1 MLLHAALCC
10 SHTLLAVDQSA
21 PSRPSFMLTPTAWNH
36 VSKFTWFPSLSSCRR
51 RNFLGKCF
59 AFLATRELL
68 LLLQPKP
75 GCFAVS
81 SAPFSILLLTN
92 NLVSGRAGGGRSGA
106 VDGSP
111 RRKVLLN
118 LPRALQWAGM
128 CWMLMLNSSQREERF
143 VSPWLDLRMWERPD
157 TCVGGFWGLC

>member
-10 SHTLLAVDQSA
+10 SHTLVAVDQSA
-21 PSRPSFMLTPTAWNH
+21 PSLPSFMLTPTARNH
-36 VSKFTWFPSLSSCRR
+36 VSKFSWFPSLSSCWR
-51 RNFLGKCF
+51 RNFLGKRF

-68 LLLQPKP
+68 LQQPKP

-92 NLVSGRAGGGRSGA
+92 NLLSGMVRRGRIGA

-111 RRKVLLN
+111 CRKVLPN
-118 LPRALQWAGM
+118 LPLQWADV
-128 CWMLMLNSSQREERF
+128 CWMLVLNSPQREERF

-157 TCVGGFWGLC
+157 TCVGGYWGLC